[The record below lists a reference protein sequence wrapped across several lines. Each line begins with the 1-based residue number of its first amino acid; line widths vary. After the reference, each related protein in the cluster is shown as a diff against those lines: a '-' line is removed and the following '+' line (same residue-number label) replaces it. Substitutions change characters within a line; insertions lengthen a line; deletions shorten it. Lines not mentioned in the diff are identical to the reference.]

1 MYNIDGQLFIFPLI
15 TTSPNIRRPK

>member
-15 TTSPNIRRPK
+15 TASPNIRRPK